1 MAKDIPA
8 QLASLEAELVSVAVR
23 RLDACTFTVNT
34 VLNELIEPDDVQRRA
49 DMLLAAEE
57 LLSAVVTLTIQ
68 LREMTWPQA
77 IDDNQSIETGN
88 ETE

>member
-1 MAKDIPA
+1 MAKDIA
-8 QLASLEAELVSVAVR
+8 SQLASMEAELVSVAVR
-23 RLDACTFTVNT
+23 RLDACTFTVRT
-34 VLNELIEPDDVQRRA
+34 VQAELIEPSDIQRKA

-57 LLSAVVTLTIQ
+57 LLADVVTLTIR

-77 IDDNQSIETGN
+77 VDDNQTIETGN